1 MSNIQFRIE
10 LHVRG
15 KLKQCL
21 TEWCADDVKK
31 AFDKDEEVHLN
42 LQIFALKDLHANWM
56 IKICSEMDKKKDL
69 KCNKNIYPVLTKRN
83 IIAANITV
91 FIVSR

>member
-1 MSNIQFRIE
+1 MITYNAVSILCSVKYPE

-56 IKICSEMDKKKDL
+56 IKICSEMDKKKDKVGIL
-69 KCNKNIYPVLTKRN
+69 EYI
-83 IIAANITV
+83 
-91 FIVSR
+91 S